1 MTTKEMIAIAKT
13 KGISIRK
20 LSKMTNISES
30 TIYHFN
36 CGISK
41 LSREK
46 EEKIRDTLVFLLDYD
61 D

>member
-1 MTTKEMIAIAKT
+1 MIAIAKT
-13 KGISIRK
+13 KGITIRK